1 MADNLKLG
9 SGSFTYE
16 VTPEW
21 ENLPDGYSWT
31 DAAGVAVD
39 SQDRVY
45 IFNRGEHPIIILDS
59 DGKFLSS
66 WGEDIFTKAHGITI
80 GPDDML
86 YCTDEGDHTV
96 RKCTPEGEI
105 LLTIGTPG
113 RPSKPYGGDPFN
125 RCTDVAIDPMNGDL
139 YVSDGYVNARVH
151 KYSPNGDLLFSWG
164 TPGTAPGEFNLVHNI
179 ATDKDGF
186 LYVADR
192 ENHRIQVFDRMGKF
206 QTQWNNMHRPCA
218 IYISDE
224 QVVYVGE
231 LGAGMP
237 VNQATPN
244 IGPRIAVMNSK
255 GELLERIGSSGY
267 GFDIGQFAAPHSI
280 CLDSN
285 KDMYIGEVA
294 WTNCK
299 NMGYPADGVR
309 SFQKLTLAN

>member
-1 MADNLKLG
+1 MAVNLKLG

-16 VTPEW
+16 VSPEW

-39 SQDRVY
+39 SQDRVFV
-45 IFNRGEHPIIILDS
+45 FNRGEHPIIIFDS
-59 DGKFLSS
+59 DGNFLSS
-66 WGEDIFTKAHGITI
+66 WGEDIFSKAHGITI

-96 RKCTPEGEI
+96 RKCTPEGEV

-113 RPSKPYGGDPFN
+113 KPSKPYGGDPFN
-125 RCTDVAIDPMNGDL
+125 RCTDVAIDPLNGDL

-151 KYSPNGDLLFSWG
+151 KYSPDGKLLFSWG
-164 TPGTAPGEFNLVHNI
+164 SPGTDPGEFNLVHNI

-186 LYVADR
+186 VYVADR
-192 ENHRIQVFDRMGKF
+192 ENHRIQVFDRKGKF
-206 QTQWNNMHRPCA
+206 QTQWNDMHRPCA
-218 IYISDE
+218 IYISDD
-224 QVVYVGE
+224 QIVYVGE
-231 LGAGMP
+231 LGAGMT

-244 IGPRIAVMNSK
+244 IGPRIAVMNTK
-255 GELLERIGSSGY
+255 GERLDRIGSSGY

-309 SFQKLTLAN
+309 SFQKLTLVN

>member
-1 MADNLKLG
+1 MAVNLKLG

-16 VTPEW
+16 VSPEW

-39 SQDRVY
+39 SQDRVFV
-45 IFNRGEHPIIILDS
+45 FNRGKHPIIIFDS
-59 DGKFLSS
+59 DGNFLSS
-66 WGEDIFTKAHGITI
+66 WGEDIFSKAHGITI

-113 RPSKPYGGDPFN
+113 QPSKPYGGDPFN
-125 RCTDVAIDPMNGDL
+125 RCTDVAIDPLNGDL

-151 KYSPNGDLLFSWG
+151 KYSPDGKMLFSWG
-164 TPGTAPGEFNLVHNI
+164 SPGTDPGEFNLVHNI

-186 LYVADR
+186 VYVADR
-192 ENHRIQVFDRMGKF
+192 ENHRIQVFDRKGKF
-206 QTQWNNMHRPCA
+206 QTQWNDMHRPCA
-218 IYISDE
+218 IYISDD
-224 QVVYVGE
+224 QIVYVGE
-231 LGAGMP
+231 LGAGMT

-244 IGPRIAVMNSK
+244 IGPRIAVMNTK
-255 GELLERIGSSGY
+255 GERLDRIGSSGY

-294 WTNCK
+294 WTNCN